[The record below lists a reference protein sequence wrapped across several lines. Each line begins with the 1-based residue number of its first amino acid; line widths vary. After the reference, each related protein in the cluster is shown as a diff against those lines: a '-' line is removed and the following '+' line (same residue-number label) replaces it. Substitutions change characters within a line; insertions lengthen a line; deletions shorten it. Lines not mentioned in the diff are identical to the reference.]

1 MDLSTLVWMTPLAV
15 ILDLG
20 MRYPHIPHPVSLA
33 GNMLDALEKYMHPL
47 AARCREEIPLPL
59 CPTENSVPGCWRCW
73 RLWLFPP
80 RR

>member
-1 MDLSTLVWMTPLAV
+1 MDLSTLVWMMPLAV

-47 AARCREEIPLPL
+47 AARLQGGNTASTLSNGEFRAGMLAL
-59 CPTENSVPGCWRCW
+59 
-73 RLWLFPP
+73 LD
-80 RR
+80 